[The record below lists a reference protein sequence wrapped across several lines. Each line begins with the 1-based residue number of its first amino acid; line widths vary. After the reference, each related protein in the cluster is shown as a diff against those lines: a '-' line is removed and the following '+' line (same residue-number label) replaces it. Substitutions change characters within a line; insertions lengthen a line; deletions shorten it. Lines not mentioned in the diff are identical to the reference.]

1 MLDNRQM
8 QEKGYSKAFRVCFDL
23 MAKYADAAGDPEI
36 WDGCFKEFADTSTRY
51 VGSDLAPFVNK
62 LLIAAYEELSRL
74 YDVKHEANPTG
85 KQAAPESGGY
95 RFKLP

>member
-8 QEKGYSKAFRVCFDL
+8 QARGYSKAFRVCFDL

-36 WDGCFKEFADTSTRY
+36 WDGCFREFADTSARY
-51 VGSDLAPFVNK
+51 ANSDMAPFVNK
-62 LLIAAYEELSRL
+62 LLIATYEELARL
-74 YDVKHEANPTG
+74 YDVKHDANPTG